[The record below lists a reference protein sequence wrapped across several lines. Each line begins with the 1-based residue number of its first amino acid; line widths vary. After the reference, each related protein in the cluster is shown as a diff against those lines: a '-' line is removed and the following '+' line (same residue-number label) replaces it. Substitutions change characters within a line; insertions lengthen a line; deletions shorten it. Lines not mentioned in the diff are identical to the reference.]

1 MTEIDMDGVGEIL
14 QDLFR
19 AVEGE
24 ELQNAVASAACLITE
39 LLSCQTESKDEALL
53 LLNTALLT
61 ISTNLE
67 RRMNMG
73 ACSWQH
79 TKQ

>member
-1 MTEIDMDGVGEIL
+1 MTEVDMDIVDDIL
-14 QDLFR
+14 QDMFR

-61 ISTNLE
+61 ISTNIE
-67 RRMNMG
+67 QRMKAG

-79 TKQ
+79 VRH

>member
-1 MTEIDMDGVGEIL
+1 MTEIDMDVVGEIL

-67 RRMNMG
+67 RRMSMG